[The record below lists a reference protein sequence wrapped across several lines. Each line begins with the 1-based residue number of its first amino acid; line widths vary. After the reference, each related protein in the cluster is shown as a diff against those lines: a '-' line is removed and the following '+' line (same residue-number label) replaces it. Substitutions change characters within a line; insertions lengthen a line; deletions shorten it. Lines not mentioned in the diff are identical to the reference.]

1 MEPKLDSLS
10 ESNHVSFKI
19 ISKYAL
25 FIYRS
30 SKLKVPD
37 WVEIVKNSRRSELSP
52 YDEDWFFA
60 CAASVA
66 RHLYIMR
73 APVASVSVLSARSTE
88 VRSALFCFKFGAQ
101 A

>member
-37 WVEIVKNSRRSELSP
+37 WVDIVRNSCRNELSP
-52 YDEDWFFA
+52 YDEAPHSQRKLTKWKG
-60 CAASVA
+60 AAF
-66 RHLYIMR
+66 LG
-73 APVASVSVLSARSTE
+73 VLISLSP
-88 VRSALFCFKFGAQ
+88 L
-101 A
+101 